1 MFCYMLSDYL
11 KKEYGTKLHKLLL
24 SGVMTC
30 PNRDGT
36 CGESGCIFCSSGGAG
51 EFAQSC
57 SLPIEKQIE
66 NEKLKISDKSKADK
80 YIAYFQAFTNT
91 YASVEYLKKLYTPVV
106 IRDDIA
112 ILSIATR
119 PDCLPDET
127 IKLLS
132 ELNKIKP
139 VWVELGLQ
147 TTNEDTAKLINRG
160 YNLNVYDTAVN
171 KLRNAGIKVITHLIL
186 GLPFES
192 KADMINSAKYVGMH
206 SDGIKFHLLY
216 VVKDTTLADMYL
228 ENKFELITQEEYV
241 DILCDCIRYI
251 PENVVIHRLTGDPDK
266 TSLLAPK
273 WSANKLKV
281 LREIHN
287 AFYDK
292 NVIQGEYL
300 NLK

>member
-11 KKEYGTKLHKLLL
+11 KEQYGTKLHKLLL
-24 SGVMTC
+24 SGGMTC

-36 CGESGCIFCSSGGAG
+36 CGFGGCIFCSSGGSG
-51 EFAQSC
+51 EFTQNP
-57 SLPIEKQIE
+57 SLPVEQQID
-66 NEKLKISDKSKADK
+66 NEIKKVRDKSKSNK
-80 YIAYFQAFTNT
+80 YIAYFQAFSNT
-91 YASVEYLKKLYTPVV
+91 YQTTEYLRNLYLPVV
-106 IRDDIA
+106 KREDIA

-127 IKLLS
+127 IDLLI

-147 TTNEDTAKLINRG
+147 TIKEDTARFIRRG
-160 YNLNVYDTAVN
+160 YCLSCYDEAVR
-171 KLRNAGIKVITHLIL
+171 KLRTVGIKVITHLIL
-186 GLPFES
+186 GLPFET
-192 KADMINSAKYVGMH
+192 KADMIESAKYAGKY

-216 VVKDTTLADMYL
+216 VVKNTDLSDLYIQKEINL
-228 ENKFELITQEEYV
+228 LTQDEYV

-251 PENVVIHRLTGDPDK
+251 PKDVAIHRLTGDPDIN
-266 TSLLAPK
+266 TLVAPK
-273 WSANKLKV
+273 WASNKVKV

-292 NVIQGEYL
+292 NVVQGEFL
-300 NLK
+300 EN